1 MMQRADADPLVG
13 DELLEITLEAHY
25 VRFTFMKS
33 VLQIGA
39 PFVVSFSE
47 ESATRIDPKMK
58 SGDLTSVWLLIGKVV
73 KTVVWNETVTIV
85 FDGKVKICIG
95 PSPGR
100 IRGTIM
106 GRRDMT
112 VEDF

>member
-1 MMQRADADPLVG
+1 MQTAAPDPLVG
-13 DELLEITLEAHY
+13 DELLEITLEAYH

-39 PFVVSFSE
+39 PFVVWFSE
-47 ESATRIDPKMK
+47 ESATRIDPNVR
-58 SGDLTSVWLLIGKVV
+58 SGDLASVWPLIGKVV
-73 KTVVWNETVTIV
+73 KTVAWNETVTLV
-85 FDGKVKICIG
+85 FDGMVKIAIG
-95 PSPGR
+95 PSPCR
-100 IRGTIM
+100 LRGTIM